1 MNVVVFGAGAIGS
14 VYAAK
19 LSADHPVTVI
29 GRPDHV
35 AAIARDGL
43 RVIGRES
50 FTARVRAAVDLGELP
65 NSTLVLLTTKVN
77 DNRRAAAAL
86 ATAVQPDT
94 IVLCVQNGLGSEAV
108 VKDVMAGRCLVL
120 RAVTQFAGRR

>member
-14 VYAAK
+14 IYAAK
-19 LSADHPVTVI
+19 LSAHHPVTVV

-50 FTARVRAAVDLGELP
+50 FTARVRAAVDLG
-65 NSTLVLLTTKVN
+65 
-77 DNRRAAAAL
+77 D
-86 ATAVQPDT
+86 
-94 IVLCVQNGLGSEAV
+94 
-108 VKDVMAGRCLVL
+108 
-120 RAVTQFAGRR
+120 